1 MCLRILQLL
10 GNQWSVS
17 LCDASCKPEEGDSDD
32 DFLNEVDTKWERAI
46 TMPPAIGNLEAMTR
60 CPDIDSEDVVC
71 SPNASS

>member
-1 MCLRILQLL
+1 MYIIHILSALMCLRILQLL

-46 TMPPAIGNLEAMTR
+46 TMPPAIGNLEAMTQPR
-60 CPDIDSEDVVC
+60 HRL
-71 SPNASS
+71 